1 MSGDQPSAGDEDGG
15 GPPAIRAD
23 DLTKRYGRFSA
34 VDGVSFSIA
43 DGETVGFFGPNGAG
57 KSTTLRM
64 LAGLVRPTA
73 GTVHFGGTER
83 SLGDP
88 EATSGV
94 GAVTHDAMLYD
105 DLTARENLRFHAR
118 LHGVDGVDARVEAA
132 LDDVGLAD
140 RGSQRPA
147 TFSHGLR
154 KRLSL
159 ARALLHD
166 PDVLLLDEP
175 YSGLDQRGVAD
186 FSRILDGIDDR
197 TVLLSTH
204 DLDLGLERCSR
215 ALVLD
220 RGRVQAD
227 LQTESTS
234 SNEFEA
240 AYRRAIGLDAE
251 RDDQSAGDRSTVLD
265 QR

>member
-1 MSGDQPSAGDEDGG
+1 MSADEPATDGKST
-15 GPPAIRAD
+15 GPPAISAD
-23 DLTKRYGRFSA
+23 NLTKRYGQFHA
-34 VDGVSFSIA
+34 VDGVSFSVA
-43 DGETVGFFGPNGAG
+43 DGETIGFFGPNGAG
-57 KSTTLRM
+57 KSTTIRM

-73 GTVHFGGTER
+73 GSVRFGGVER

-88 EATSGV
+88 DATSGV
-94 GAVTHDAMLYD
+94 GVVTHDAMLYD
-105 DLTARENLRFHAR
+105 DLTARENLQFHAR
-118 LHGVDGVDARVEAA
+118 LHGVDGVDARVETV
-132 LDDVGLAD
+132 LNNVGLAD

-147 TFSHGLR
+147 TFSHGLQ

-186 FSRILDGIDDR
+186 LGHILDGIDDR

-204 DLDLGLERCSR
+204 NLNLGLQRCSR

-227 LQTESTS
+227 IQTASTS
-234 SNEFEA
+234 PDEFEA
-240 AYRRAIGLDAE
+240 IYRRAIGLDG
-251 RDDQSAGDRSTVLD
+251 QSTDNRSTATD
-265 QR
+265 QQ